1 MAFRM
6 SNDLKNHL
14 CNTGVV
20 SIMAGTTGTNG
31 TARLYIYSGTQPSSA
46 TSGTVGTLGGTFGT
60 CLCIIPNIGWSA
72 ATMGTS
78 ALANGAGYTGT
89 AVTSGTAGWARL
101 ESVNATAGT
110 YRIDG
115 DVGTS
120 GANVF
125 TINVLNIVDGEAIT
139 LNSANIYMA

>member
-1 MAFRM
+1 
-6 SNDLKNHL
+6 
-14 CNTGVV
+14 
-20 SIMAGTTGTNG
+20 
-31 TARLYIYSGTQPSSA
+31 
-46 TSGTVGTLGGTFGT
+46 
-60 CLCIIPNIGWSA
+60 
-72 ATMGTS
+72 MGTS